1 MMDYGTYDVIVVE
14 EKEKDDQLI
23 QIEFA
28 ITSGARRGE
37 MIAVTTKRLARPPL
51 DLLGTPATLFVS
63 DGAPRIEWTLASR
76 RHATM
81 SSPVA
86 LDRHSRT
93 GPHRPAADERDA

>member
-1 MMDYGTYDVIVVE
+1 MMDDGTYDVIVVDA
-14 EKEKDDQLI
+14 KEKDDQLV

-63 DGAPRIEWTLASR
+63 DGAPRIEWT
-76 RHATM
+76 
-81 SSPVA
+81 
-86 LDRHSRT
+86 
-93 GPHRPAADERDA
+93 